1 MASTPHPLQATP
13 VTQCALVLGAPGSGK
28 TTLLIERLVTLQRAG
43 HSPDGLLL
51 LTPTRAHASRV
62 RDQLGLA
69 LGVTTAGARAR
80 SLQAFAFAIV
90 QEHHQE
96 HSLPEPE
103 LTKARVLDSD
113 IHDLLEGH
121 REDGSGPAWPEPLGD
136 ITRSSPRFR
145 TELRE
150 WLSRASEHTLTRDRL
165 VELAT
170 EHHRPEW
177 AAASDFREELR
188 TVLASARPG
197 AYSTA
202 EIIGRAESIVRES
215 IPAAFAELVH
225 IAVDDAHDLTFAGLE
240 FLDALR
246 AAGVGVTV
254 AGEPDVSGGTF
265 RGSEP
270 GGLLHL
276 QSLWGVAPQV
286 LSTVYRH
293 GPEIR
298 ATVQAITEKI
308 GTAGAGVQR
317 SAPGVGSAGRV
328 ESLLAPSYSREAAD
342 IARIILDAHYVDGV
356 AFGQIA
362 VVARRGSRVSALSA
376 AVSATGVPARTA
388 MVGMTL
394 VEEPAAR
401 ALVDMVALGRGL
413 TPLTPATAVEAL
425 TGLYG
430 GMTQQELR
438 QLRFALRVA
447 ADPDQ
452 PYQPAD
458 AMIAQA
464 LAHRGGFS
472 LLEGSFAH
480 SADRIARVLDDVR
493 SAPPDTPVTDL
504 LWRVWDGSPAASLWM
519 ESARSATPHPSA
531 DRAVDAVVALFRQ
544 ASDFVESQPGASPE
558 LFLEA
563 LLGAEIPDDVLVPE
577 PAWPCV
583 VVSTPPGVAG
593 REFQLVIVAGLDDG
607 VWPDLRP
614 RESLLGAHH
623 MVQAHQGT
631 PGGVIDE
638 RRAVLDDELRLCALA
653 LSRATSRIVVTATVD
668 DESGPSP
675 LFSVIDRHA
684 TRLESSEEGAPSGA
698 SVVGGLR
705 RGLQRALERGEDPT
719 PYAHDV
725 ALLAKL
731 GVAGADPA
739 SWWGLLPPSTVAPLY
754 PEGTIPVSPSALDT
768 LESSPLEWFLGTI
781 ARHDPSPQRGL
792 GSLIHAALEDHP
804 QGDADVLWE
813 SVEARFAELEYDAG
827 WIEQYQRRLAK
838 SMVTALAEYLRD
850 HEREGWSVLA
860 SEQRFQLTLG
870 RAQVTGYIDRVE
882 KTPEGQVM
890 VIDLK
895 TGSSRTE
902 SQVVDDPQ
910 LLAYQLALT
919 SDDLAET
926 LGEKLESAGA
936 SLLFVKEG
944 VRGKS
949 YRLTTQPP
957 VDEQGMTDF
966 LERIEQ
972 AATLMSSHEFS
983 GGPLSYGPVGTP
995 SRHRWHFVGEVC
1007 GDA

>member
-1 MASTPHPLQATP
+1 M
-13 VTQCALVLGAPGSGK
+13 
-28 TTLLIERLVTLQRAG
+28 
-43 HSPDGLLL
+43 
-51 LTPTRAHASRV
+51 
-62 RDQLGLA
+62 
-69 LGVTTAGARAR
+69 
-80 SLQAFAFAIV
+80 
-90 QEHHQE
+90 
-96 HSLPEPE
+96 
-103 LTKARVLDSD
+103 
-113 IHDLLEGH
+113 
-121 REDGSGPAWPEPLGD
+121 
-136 ITRSSPRFR
+136 
-145 TELRE
+145 
-150 WLSRASEHTLTRDRL
+150 
-165 VELAT
+165 
-170 EHHRPEW
+170 
-177 AAASDFREELR
+177 
-188 TVLASARPG
+188 
-197 AYSTA
+197 
-202 EIIGRAESIVRES
+202 
-215 IPAAFAELVH
+215 
-225 IAVDDAHDLTFAGLE
+225 
-240 FLDALR
+240 
-246 AAGVGVTV
+246 
-254 AGEPDVSGGTF
+254 
-265 RGSEP
+265 
-270 GGLLHL
+270 
-276 QSLWGVAPQV
+276 
-286 LSTVYRH
+286 
-293 GPEIR
+293 
-298 ATVQAITEKI
+298 
-308 GTAGAGVQR
+308 
-317 SAPGVGSAGRV
+317 
-328 ESLLAPSYSREAAD
+328 
-342 IARIILDAHYVDGV
+342 
-356 AFGQIA
+356 
-362 VVARRGSRVSALSA
+362 
-376 AVSATGVPARTA
+376 
-388 MVGMTL
+388 
-394 VEEPAAR
+394 
-401 ALVDMVALGRGL
+401 
-413 TPLTPATAVEAL
+413 
-425 TGLYG
+425 
-430 GMTQQELR
+430 
-438 QLRFALRVA
+438 
-447 ADPDQ
+447 
-452 PYQPAD
+452 
-458 AMIAQA
+458 
-464 LAHRGGFS
+464 
-472 LLEGSFAH
+472 
-480 SADRIARVLDDVR
+480 
-493 SAPPDTPVTDL
+493 
-504 LWRVWDGSPAASLWM
+504 
-519 ESARSATPHPSA
+519 
-531 DRAVDAVVALFRQ
+531 
-544 ASDFVESQPGASPE
+544 
-558 LFLEA
+558 
-563 LLGAEIPDDVLVPE
+563 GAEIPDDVLVPE

-623 MVQAHQGT
+623 MVQAHQVT
-631 PGGVIDE
+631 PEVVIDE

-668 DESGPSP
+668 EESGPSP

-731 GVAGADPA
+731 GVAGADPV

-804 QGDADVLWE
+804 HGDADVLWE

-882 KTPEGQVM
+882 KTPEGRVM
-890 VIDLK
+890 VVDLK

-919 SDDLAET
+919 SDDLAEA

>member
-1 MASTPHPLQATP
+1 M
-13 VTQCALVLGAPGSGK
+13 
-28 TTLLIERLVTLQRAG
+28 
-43 HSPDGLLL
+43 
-51 LTPTRAHASRV
+51 
-62 RDQLGLA
+62 
-69 LGVTTAGARAR
+69 
-80 SLQAFAFAIV
+80 
-90 QEHHQE
+90 
-96 HSLPEPE
+96 
-103 LTKARVLDSD
+103 
-113 IHDLLEGH
+113 
-121 REDGSGPAWPEPLGD
+121 
-136 ITRSSPRFR
+136 
-145 TELRE
+145 
-150 WLSRASEHTLTRDRL
+150 
-165 VELAT
+165 
-170 EHHRPEW
+170 
-177 AAASDFREELR
+177 
-188 TVLASARPG
+188 LASARPG

-356 AFGQIA
+356 AFDQIA

-563 LLGAEIPDDVLVPE
+563 LLGA
-577 PAWPCV
+577 
-583 VVSTPPGVAG
+583 
-593 REFQLVIVAGLDDG
+593 
-607 VWPDLRP
+607 
-614 RESLLGAHH
+614 
-623 MVQAHQGT
+623 
-631 PGGVIDE
+631 
-638 RRAVLDDELRLCALA
+638 
-653 LSRATSRIVVTATVD
+653 
-668 DESGPSP
+668 
-675 LFSVIDRHA
+675 
-684 TRLESSEEGAPSGA
+684 
-698 SVVGGLR
+698 
-705 RGLQRALERGEDPT
+705 
-719 PYAHDV
+719 
-725 ALLAKL
+725 
-731 GVAGADPA
+731 
-739 SWWGLLPPSTVAPLY
+739 
-754 PEGTIPVSPSALDT
+754 
-768 LESSPLEWFLGTI
+768 
-781 ARHDPSPQRGL
+781 
-792 GSLIHAALEDHP
+792 
-804 QGDADVLWE
+804 
-813 SVEARFAELEYDAG
+813 
-827 WIEQYQRRLAK
+827 
-838 SMVTALAEYLRD
+838 
-850 HEREGWSVLA
+850 
-860 SEQRFQLTLG
+860 
-870 RAQVTGYIDRVE
+870 
-882 KTPEGQVM
+882 
-890 VIDLK
+890 
-895 TGSSRTE
+895 
-902 SQVVDDPQ
+902 
-910 LLAYQLALT
+910 
-919 SDDLAET
+919 
-926 LGEKLESAGA
+926 
-936 SLLFVKEG
+936 
-944 VRGKS
+944 
-949 YRLTTQPP
+949 
-957 VDEQGMTDF
+957 
-966 LERIEQ
+966 
-972 AATLMSSHEFS
+972 
-983 GGPLSYGPVGTP
+983 
-995 SRHRWHFVGEVC
+995 
-1007 GDA
+1007 